1 MYGIAFLFNCDRLTK
16 LLHLPSNLKN
26 HISYDYILLYHMIC
40 DMSINN
46 QIICDNNSMRAK
58 NERTQLAEIQRRL
71 REEIINSGL
80 TQKEIAQAI
89 GVSPQ
94 TVSRY
99 MHDDIFPALDTLAK
113 LCQLLDISADYI
125 LGIKEA

>member
-1 MYGIAFLFNCDRLTK
+1 
-16 LLHLPSNLKN
+16 
-26 HISYDYILLYHMIC
+26 MIC
-40 DMSINN
+40 DISINN

-99 MHDDIFPALDTLAK
+99 MRDDIFPALDTLAK